1 MNCHATVEL
10 TRERR
15 SLLVL
20 CVSVA
25 SCAVITWQSTP
36 AAIWPQRRS
45 PAGRQRL
52 ANSTELPQQRN
63 RKAAVLWACS
73 SPCRHPS
80 VRASERML
88 LLYKL
93 SENQEELW
101 WLQQNWQWLFSP
113 PVFVH
118 TLVSLECSINNAMW
132 DTYHIFPCPFPI
144 CFFQYL
150 GKCNHQHF
158 RKPELFGSYFG
169 NRLKKS
175 LVMFAVDI
183 LMDSKTGWFLIFIL
197 VFSIPNIFCIYSFWS
212 WCAGKLLDLH

>member
-1 MNCHATVEL
+1 MNCHATAEL

-25 SCAVITWQSTP
+25 SCAAITWQSTP

-63 RKAAVLWACS
+63 RKAAALWVCS
-73 SPCRHPS
+73 SLCHHLSARAS
-80 VRASERML
+80 VRER

-93 SENQEELW
+93 YEDQEELW

-113 PVFVH
+113 MFVH
-118 TLVSLECSINNAMW
+118 TLVSFSLGPLLIMLCEKSIISFFVPSLFFFFNTWANAITSTSGKQNSLEM
-132 DTYHIFPCPFPI
+132 
-144 CFFQYL
+144 
-150 GKCNHQHF
+150 
-158 RKPELFGSYFG
+158 
-169 NRLKKS
+169 
-175 LVMFAVDI
+175 I
-183 LMDSKTGWFLIFIL
+183 LAIG
-197 VFSIPNIFCIYSFWS
+197 
-212 WCAGKLLDLH
+212 